1 MLEDGTRCHFS
12 MCRPPAPP
20 PQKGDLQKVLSLRED
35 TETDRADNRKASGAG
50 VGGAGLQSSAP
61 GPPAPVSRHYLTD
74 PLAGYYLLEI
84 H

>member
-35 TETDRADNRKASGAG
+35 TETDRADDRKASGAG
-50 VGGAGLQSSAP
+50 VGGQDCRAPLQD
-61 GPPAPVSRHYLTD
+61 H
-74 PLAGYYLLEI
+74 PLLCHGI
-84 H
+84 I